1 MAEVQTLDNAETR
14 KLPVERYVVL
24 SFFTT
29 PTFLLCTGHCF
40 LKKLWLVR
48 LISER
53 PIPEPKPAMILGGID
68 ACGVAKPFIG
78 WLGNEAVDISWEASR
93 FLSPV
98 TVLSHGGE
106 FNKSKVM

>member
-1 MAEVQTLDNAETR
+1 
-14 KLPVERYVVL
+14 
-24 SFFTT
+24 
-29 PTFLLCTGHCF
+29 
-40 LKKLWLVR
+40 
-48 LISER
+48 
-53 PIPEPKPAMILGGID
+53 MILGGID